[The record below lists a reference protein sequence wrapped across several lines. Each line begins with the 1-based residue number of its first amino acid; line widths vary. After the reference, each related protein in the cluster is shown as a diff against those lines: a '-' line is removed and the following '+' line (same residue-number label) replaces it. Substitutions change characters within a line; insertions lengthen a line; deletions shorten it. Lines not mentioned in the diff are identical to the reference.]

1 LALDFYHSLFG
12 FGRGGDTGAVDP
24 LADPAASSQDFFFPE
39 VVFMLFDGD
48 GFILQRQQF
57 FTRIHSGAVLE
68 ASSRG
73 ANGYL
78 A

>member
-1 LALDFYHSLFG
+1 
-12 FGRGGDTGAVDP
+12 
-24 LADPAASSQDFFFPE
+24 

-78 A
+78 AWTRWQCARVAKSWLDLFQSAANAEDGKA